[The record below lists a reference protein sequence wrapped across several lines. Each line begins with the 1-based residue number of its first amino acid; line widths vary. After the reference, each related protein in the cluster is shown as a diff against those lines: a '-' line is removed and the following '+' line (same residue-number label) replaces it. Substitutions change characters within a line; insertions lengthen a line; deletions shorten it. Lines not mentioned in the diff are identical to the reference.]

1 MVAHMGQRLEQ
12 LIERKD
18 GEGRGAIFEVL
29 KGVFSIG
36 NLIRDAKTHQIP
48 GLMQLGRRQ
57 GMQTVDMALL
67 DLVEA
72 DLVAPEAAWRRAQ
85 KPETFEPLCSHG
97 FLSKQRG
104 RDDQPDTDGD

>member
-1 MVAHMGQRLEQ
+1 MP
-12 LIERKD
+12 
-18 GEGRGAIFEVL
+18 
-29 KGVFSIG
+29 
-36 NLIRDAKTHQIP
+36 KTHQIP

-72 DLVAPEAAWRRAQ
+72 NLVAPEAAWRRAQ

-97 FLSKQRG
+97 FLRKQRS